1 MIQSGFER
9 GKICHAI
16 VEDTKDQRV
25 LDVFRKNPIYLIKVI
40 TTSRNTYK
48 IQIGTAKEVQP
59 TLAKYRA
66 YSLNLTQT
74 FNNRISQKDLVQ
86 KLKKIEKHLYTTREF
101 FCKRNDL

>member
-48 IQIGTAKEVQP
+48 I
-59 TLAKYRA
+59 
-66 YSLNLTQT
+66 
-74 FNNRISQKDLVQ
+74 
-86 KLKKIEKHLYTTREF
+86 
-101 FCKRNDL
+101 